1 MNKKEKIY
9 ICVYNYLADIIIG
22 TNIQCNVVGLGSLGR
37 YWAGDWYSCCRTLR
51 IVRNTADKER
61 C

>member
-37 YWAGDWYSCCRTLR
+37 YWAGGWYSFSVYTLR
-51 IVRNTADKER
+51 IITADKER